1 MEGEILRITE
11 IAWGI
16 GGEEWS
22 NEFWII
28 LNKNELECIVI
39 SDVSVIKDSI
49 YYINLVWILSR

>member
-1 MEGEILRITE
+1 MEGEILRIEKITR
-11 IAWGI
+11 GDRV
-16 GGEEWS
+16 EEWS